1 MGSLAAGVVADSR
14 GLCIITDGPR
24 LWLVSNQ
31 YAVLIGV
38 LSGQFVAD
46 VRSADEFGFGN
57 LGLILIIG
65 QVHSE
70 TRKVIIAR
78 VLEVVVVEGPSLAG
92 PVGLVIRLEYLGSEV
107 FTAPNRLRKPAVECI
122 QVDGVLDLRC

>member
-1 MGSLAAGVVADSR
+1 MGSLAAGVVANSR
-14 GLCIITDGPR
+14 GLSIMADGPR
-24 LWLVSNQ
+24 LCLVSNQ

-57 LGLILIIG
+57 LSLILVIG

-70 TRKVIIAR
+70 TR
-78 VLEVVVVEGPSLAG
+78 
-92 PVGLVIRLEYLGSEV
+92 
-107 FTAPNRLRKPAVECI
+107 
-122 QVDGVLDLRC
+122 